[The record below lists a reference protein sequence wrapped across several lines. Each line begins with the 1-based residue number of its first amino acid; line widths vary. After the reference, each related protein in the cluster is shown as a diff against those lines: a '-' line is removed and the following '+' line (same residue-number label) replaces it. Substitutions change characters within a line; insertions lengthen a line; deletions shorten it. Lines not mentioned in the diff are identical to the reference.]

1 MLYALT
7 LGKTPHES
15 FAWGLAAAS
24 ASCMTFEG
32 AKFDQWEAC
41 RLFERIKWAEKA

>member
-1 MLYALT
+1 
-7 LGKTPHES
+7 
-15 FAWGLAAAS
+15 
-24 ASCMTFEG
+24 MTFEG